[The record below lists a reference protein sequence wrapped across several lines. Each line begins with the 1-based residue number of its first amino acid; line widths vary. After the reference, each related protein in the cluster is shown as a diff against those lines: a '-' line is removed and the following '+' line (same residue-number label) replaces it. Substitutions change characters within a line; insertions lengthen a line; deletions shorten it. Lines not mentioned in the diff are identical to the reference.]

1 MKRREF
7 IALLG
12 AAVACPHAGTAQTPP
27 KAYRIG
33 VLAGGAP
40 PAENSPLGAALI
52 RDLAQRGY
60 ETGKNLA
67 FERRGAGGDFGR
79 LPQLGAALPAGQ
91 VRGLVPTGYPPAPP
105 AQPGRN
111 GPPLAGH

>member
-1 MKRREF
+1 MKRREC

-40 PAENSPLGAALI
+40 PGENTPLGAALI
-52 RDLAQRGY
+52 GDLAQRGY
-60 ETGKNLA
+60 ETGKNLV
-67 FERRGAGGDFGR
+67 FERRGAGGKFDP
-79 LPQLGAALPAGQ
+79 LPQLVAQRAGGKGD
-91 VRGLVPTGYPPAPP
+91 VIVPTGHPPA
-105 AQPGRN
+105 
-111 GPPLAGH
+111 LAGNQGGNVPALWVN